1 LPSTP
6 GSSFTTGEGSHIID
20 YNGSCLPVSK
30 YVKSYSMDFELR
42 FSDDELFL
50 WSNRHSYATP
60 EENARAEEM
69 GDKLQE

>member
-1 LPSTP
+1 
-6 GSSFTTGEGSHIID
+6 
-20 YNGSCLPVSK
+20 
-30 YVKSYSMDFELR
+30 MDFELR